1 MCKKFISNA
10 RRVAGWQEIRD
21 AIREARNVFDM
32 AEHDSLDENSRK
44 KVWRLLVTAQE
55 IANMESAYCQMKD
68 YNGCFIP
75 SLRKIF
81 AKIKI

>member
-1 MCKKFISNA
+1 MCKKFISSA

-32 AEHDSLDENSRK
+32 AEHDSRDKSSRN
-44 KVWRLLVTAQE
+44 KVWQLLTIAQE
-55 IANMESAYCQMKD
+55 IAQDESSYCSMKD

-75 SLRKIF
+75 EI
-81 AKIKI
+81 KIKIRRL